1 VPDTLFDDRLGRA
14 EENRQLLRPLEQTLI
29 GNRVEL
35 RRPDGLMVSRQEWLL
50 ALLKGRASQLEVI
63 RDLPRR
69 RRRWAAEFGD
79 HGAGQFAA
87 LAVSL
92 SEGSAIMLICYLPL
106 ADDLPDADA
115 EAGLCLSRDRQGQRY
130 TLWHAGT
137 FGVDDPANAAVVA
150 QHLVDAELQT
160 HDREQAAIAQR
171 DHQLEQMVDRYR
183 TDGVDVR
190 EGEALF
196 AQMRALTT
204 REERRRLAYVL
215 EAVYDEHLALGDQT
229 ATIRAAVNC
238 GIGEQRLHRP
248 PSPASLLR

>member
-14 EENRQLLRPLEQTLI
+14 EENRQLLRPFEQALR
-29 GNRVEL
+29 GQRAEL
-35 RRPDGLMVSRQEWLL
+35 RRPDGLVMSSREWLV
-50 ALLKGRASQLEVI
+50 ALLKGRAAQLEVA

-106 ADDLPDADA
+106 ADDLPDA

-130 TLWHAGT
+130 TLWHAGAL
-137 FGVDDPANAAVVA
+137 GVGDPADAAVVA

-160 HDREQAAIAQR
+160 RDREQAAIAQR
-171 DHQLEQMVDRYR
+171 DRQLEQMVDRYR

-190 EGEALF
+190 EGEALL

-215 EAVYDEHLALGDQT
+215 EPVHDEHLARGHEA
-229 ATIRAAVNC
+229 ATIRAVMNC
-238 GIGEQRLHRP
+238 GIGEQCVRRP